1 MDLNEQELS
10 QAENDRRDHRKAQR
24 KRSVWISLA
33 STLAFAVIV
42 WFGLIATPGW
52 ERVEQSFFN
61 WDVAVA
67 SFPRVIDGLLLN
79 LRVLVAAAILVL
91 FFGLLLAIIRTLKS
105 PVFFPLRVLSKG
117 YVDLFR
123 GLPLIIVLYLVGFG
137 IPGLRLE
144 FLGRIPAEVLG
155 IVALTIT
162 YSAYVS
168 EVFRAGIESVHSS
181 QRLAARSLGLSYSK
195 SMRLVVLPQA
205 VRKVVPPLMNDFI
218 ALQKDVGL
226 ISVLGAID
234 AVRGAQIEVA
244 KFANFTPY
252 VVAGLLFVLL
262 AIPTIRLGR
271 QDFGEIHCPRTA
283 GSHTV
288 IDWNRPRLK
297 VVGLKK
303 FYGDRRVING
313 VDLEVFPGQIVAL
326 IGSSGSGKSTLLRC
340 VNQIEDLTDGQI
352 FLDGEEVSAPGVNQD
367 LIRAQIGLVFQSFNL
382 FTHLS
387 ILNNIT
393 LALRHVKKMDKDAAN
408 KLAQSWLARIGLGD
422 RGDSY
427 PDKIS
432 GGQQQRAAIIRAVAM
447 EPKVL
452 LLDEVTSAL
461 DPELVGEVL
470 DLIRELKSGGTTI
483 LMATHELSFARE
495 VADWVIF
502 LEQGQ
507 IYEQGEAKDFFEK
520 ASKPRTIEFLSRMRS
535 R

>member
-10 QAENDRRDHRKAQR
+10 QAEKDRREYRKAQR

-33 STLAFAVIV
+33 STSAFAVIV
-42 WFGLIATPGW
+42 WFGLLATPGW

-91 FFGLLLAIIRTLKS
+91 VFGLLLAIIRTLKS

-262 AIPTIRLGR
+262 AIPTIRL
-271 QDFGEIHCPRTA
+271 A
-283 GSHTV
+283 
-288 IDWNRPRLK
+288 
-297 VVGLKK
+297 
-303 FYGDRRVING
+303 DRISARFTSREQQG
-313 VDLEVFPGQIVAL
+313 V
-326 IGSSGSGKSTLLRC
+326 TL
-340 VNQIEDLTDGQI
+340 
-352 FLDGEEVSAPGVNQD
+352 
-367 LIRAQIGLVFQSFNL
+367 
-382 FTHLS
+382 
-387 ILNNIT
+387 
-393 LALRHVKKMDKDAAN
+393 
-408 KLAQSWLARIGLGD
+408 
-422 RGDSY
+422 
-427 PDKIS
+427 
-432 GGQQQRAAIIRAVAM
+432 
-447 EPKVL
+447 
-452 LLDEVTSAL
+452 
-461 DPELVGEVL
+461 
-470 DLIRELKSGGTTI
+470 
-483 LMATHELSFARE
+483 
-495 VADWVIF
+495 
-502 LEQGQ
+502 
-507 IYEQGEAKDFFEK
+507 
-520 ASKPRTIEFLSRMRS
+520 
-535 R
+535 